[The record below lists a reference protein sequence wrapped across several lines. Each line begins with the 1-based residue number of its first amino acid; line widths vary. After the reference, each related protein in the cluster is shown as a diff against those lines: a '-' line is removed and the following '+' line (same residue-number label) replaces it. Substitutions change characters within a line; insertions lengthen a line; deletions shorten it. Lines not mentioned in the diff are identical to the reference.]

1 MKINQVIFSTAL
13 ALSLAGFTSCA
24 STKGPKN
31 YEERLQVAS
40 TTESLVSKIEG
51 VKNVDAVYTKDKK
64 LRIFVESTNG
74 ELNDELIA
82 KIKKDAAAAN
92 NISEDKITV
101 LKFIPTDNAK

>member
-31 YEERLQVAS
+31 YEERVQVAA
-40 TTESLVSKIEG
+40 TTENAVSKIEG
-51 VKNVDAVYTKDKK
+51 VKTVNAVYTKEKN

-74 ELNDELIA
+74 DLSDELIS
-82 KIKKDAAAAN
+82 KIKKEAAAAN
-92 NISEDKITV
+92 NISEDKVVV
-101 LKFIPTDNAK
+101 LGVVEVIDAK